1 MSTFQTYPNYL
12 PESKGSSE
20 VYGTVTVKLVSQKT
34 TTDYIVKELELS
46 QERSLG
52 TEAVTMFHYL
62 RWPKHGTPRTTS
74 TLLEIIK
81 YLNKRQMNSGNNPI
95 TIMCK

>member
-1 MSTFQTYPNYL
+1 MSIFQTYPNYL

-46 QERSLG
+46 QERSSV
-52 TEAVTMFHYL
+52 TEMVTIFHYL
-62 RWPKHGTPRTTS
+62 CWPKHGTPQTTS
-74 TLLEIIK
+74 TLLEIIT
-81 YLNKRQMNSGNNPI
+81 YLNIRQMNSGNKPI